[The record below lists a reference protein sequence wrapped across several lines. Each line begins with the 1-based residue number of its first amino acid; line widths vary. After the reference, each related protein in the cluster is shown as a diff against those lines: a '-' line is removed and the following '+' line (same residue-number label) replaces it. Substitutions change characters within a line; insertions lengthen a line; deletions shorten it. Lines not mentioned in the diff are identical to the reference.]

1 MKQIFIDGSAGTT
14 GLNLQQRLQQRKDV
28 TLIPLE
34 EAHRKDPKARKQ
46 AIEQADVIVLCL
58 PDEAAKEAVELAK
71 GCKAVILDASTA
83 HRTAPGWVYGLPE
96 LSGQHWQK
104 VQNAQ
109 RIAVPGC
116 HASGFIA
123 LVQPLRAAG
132 LLPADA
138 ILHCHSITGYSGG
151 GKAMIAQYEQG
162 RQDALLAAPR
172 QYALGQI
179 HKHLPEMQTVCQ
191 LEQPPV
197 FSPVVGNFYSRME
210 VTVQLHRSQLAKGA
224 GLQEIAAVYRQLYQG
239 PVVRYLPQAQEQGFC
254 SAAALSGRDD
264 MELTVHGCQD
274 RILLVARYDNL
285 GKGAC
290 GAALECI
297 NLVLGTQHT
306 TERVFWQAVCIA
318 AFAKTKAKRI

>member
-172 QYALGQI
+172 QYALGQT

-197 FSPVVGNFYSRME
+197 FSPIVGNFYSGME
-210 VTVQLHRSQLAKGA
+210 VTVQLHRSQLVKGA

-297 NLVLGTQHT
+297 NLVLGTQRT
-306 TERVFWQAVCIA
+306 TGLVLGQQEE
-318 AFAKTKAKRI
+318 KAW

>member
-14 GLNLQQRLQQRKDV
+14 GLNLQRRLQQRKDV
-28 TLIPLE
+28 TLIALDK
-34 EAHRKDPKARKQ
+34 AHRKDPKARKQ

-162 RQDALLAAPR
+162 
-172 QYALGQI
+172 
-179 HKHLPEMQTVCQ
+179 
-191 LEQPPV
+191 
-197 FSPVVGNFYSRME
+197 
-210 VTVQLHRSQLAKGA
+210 
-224 GLQEIAAVYRQLYQG
+224 
-239 PVVRYLPQAQEQGFC
+239 FC

-306 TERVFWQAVCIA
+306 TGLVLGQQEE
-318 AFAKTKAKRI
+318 KAW